1 MAKLI
6 AVCGKI
12 CSGKTYYAHQIRQRE
27 NAVIL
32 SADEVTKALFD
43 NNLGDRH
50 EEMTRRIRDYLQR
63 KAFELVHAGCTV
75 ILDWGFWQTA
85 SRRSLSEACRAAGV
99 PCEWHFI
106 DVNDDAWHRQ
116 IRERNARILSG
127 EGGSDYYLDEGLM
140 TKLLSRWETPSRDE
154 IDVWHTPD
162 NP

>member
-32 SADEVTKALFD
+32 SADEMTKALFD
-43 NNLGDRH
+43 NDLGDRH
-50 EEMTRRIRDYLQR
+50 DEMTRRIREFLQR
-63 KAFELVHAGCTV
+63 TAFELVHAGCTV
-75 ILDWGFWQTA
+75 ILDWGFWQSA
-85 SRRSLSEACRAAGV
+85 SRRHLNEACRAAGV

-116 IRERNARILSG
+116 IRERNARILAG

-162 NP
+162 NH